1 MKPVDIGG
9 SIGLDRL
16 ATWNEVMCAISASAE
31 GTFALVR
38 ESDDLGEADSDFSVS
53 ACNLPD
59 DDMSLAI
66 ARDMPDSKC
75 N

>member
-1 MKPVDIGG
+1 MKYVELGS

-16 ATWNEVMCAISASAE
+16 ATWNEVMCTISASAE

-38 ESDDLGEADSDFSVS
+38 ESDDLREADSDFNVS
-53 ACNLPD
+53 ACNLPEED
-59 DDMSLAI
+59 LWLAI
-66 ARDMPDSKC
+66 ALEMPDSKS

>member
-1 MKPVDIGG
+1 MKPVDNGS

-38 ESDDLGEADSDFSVS
+38 DRYDLREADCDFSGIAWKLS
-53 ACNLPD
+53 ED
-59 DDMSLAI
+59 TMWLAI
-66 ARDMPDSKC
+66 AREMRDSKS